1 MPPLKSFHNGI
12 SVKSRRLFA
21 DMVDRRRTMRVD
33 DSQIQLHSSR
43 KHVEKHDRKDELK
56 VWTGRRPDERTEG
69 PGRSRRPDS
78 VSISDEARA
87 RFESMKKR
95 FDETRAAREF
105 DIPGGLDHE
114 GFLKKLLLEAFL
126 GKKIEVTEVEQA
138 GAEASVEQCRESAR
152 QAEDWGMEYNSTEF
166 TASFEEITFSA
177 SGTVRTADG
186 AEVEFTLELSMQR
199 ASITE
204 TTTSLKAGNAIDPL
218 VINFG
223 GKAAELTST
232 RFAFD
237 IDSDGENENIP
248 FAGPGSG
255 FLVFDRNGDK
265 KANNGQELFGP
276 SSGNGFSELS
286 ELDQDGNSWIDE
298 SDGAWNN
305 LFVWTKALDGSD
317 IMRSLSEAGVGAIH
331 VAYSETSF
339 ELRAASGALD
349 GQLRRSGVY
358 LGEDMTPGLIQQID
372 LAV

>member
-1 MPPLKSFHNGI
+1 
-12 SVKSRRLFA
+12 
-21 DMVDRRRTMRVD
+21 MRVD
-33 DSQIQLHSSR
+33 NSQIQLHSSG
-43 KHVEKHDRKDELK
+43 KHVEKHDRKDDLK
-56 VWTGRRPDERTEG
+56 IWTGRRPDADSRPEDAARN
-69 PGRSRRPDS
+69 RRPDS
-78 VSISDEARA
+78 VSISQEARA

-95 FDETRAAREF
+95 FDETRAAREL

-114 GFLKKLLLEAFL
+114 GFLKKLLLEAFI
-126 GKKIEVTEVEQA
+126 GKKITVMEVQEA

-152 QAEDWGMEYNSTEF
+152 QADEWGMEYNSTER

-232 RFAFD
+232 RYAFD
-237 IDSDGENENIP
+237 IDSDGENEHIP
-248 FAGPGSG
+248 FAGSGSG

-276 SSGNGFSELS
+276 STGNGFSELS
-286 ELDQDGNSWIDE
+286 KLDQDGNSWIDE
-298 SDGAWNN
+298 ADAAWDK
-305 LFVWTKALDGSD
+305 LFVWSKALDGSD
-317 IMRSLSEAGVGAIH
+317 MMKSLNEAGVGAIH
-331 VAYSETSF
+331 IACSETNF
-339 ELRAASGALD
+339 ELRGATGALD

-358 LGEDMTPGLIQQID
+358 LGEDMTPGVIQQVD